1 MALNRPLATVL
12 ALSTLVPL
20 AACGTMAS
28 MPEGHGG
35 MENSS
40 GDAMMHGGQGDNGH
54 AMDLGPADATY
65 DLRFIDGMIPHHE
78 GALVMAEA
86 ALENSQRPE
95 IRQMAEEIIAAQ
107 QVEIAQMQDWR
118 AEWYPNAPVE
128 PMMYH
133 AEMNHDMPMSQ
144 EMISAMRM
152 DMDLGGA
159 DEEFDL
165 RFINGMIPHH
175 VGAVEMAEDLKG
187 KSATRSDPSG
197 TRPELLTLADEIIT
211 SQQAEIDQME
221 AWRQNWY
228 GQ

>member
-28 MPEGHGG
+28 MHEDHGG

-40 GDAMMHGGQGDNGH
+40 GDAMMHGGQGDAGH

-118 AEWYPNAPVE
+118 AEWYPNAPAE
-128 PMMYH
+128 PMMYHAEMYH

-187 KSATRSDPSG
+187 KSQ
-197 TRPELLTLADEIIT
+197 RPELLALADDIIA

>member
-1 MALNRPLATVL
+1 
-12 ALSTLVPL
+12 
-20 AACGTMAS
+20 
-28 MPEGHGG
+28 

-40 GDAMMHGGQGDNGH
+40 GDAMMHGGQGDAGH

-118 AEWYPNAPVE
+118 AEWYPNAPAE
-128 PMMYH
+128 PMMYHAEMYH

-187 KSATRSDPSG
+187 KSQ
-197 TRPELLTLADEIIT
+197 RPELLALADDIIA

>member
-1 MALNRPLATVL
+1 MSLNRPLAMVL
-12 ALSTLVPL
+12 ALTALVPL
-20 AACGTMAS
+20 AACGTMES
-28 MPEGHGG
+28 MHEGSGG
-35 MENSS
+35 IQESS
-40 GDAMMHGGQGDNGH
+40 GDAMVNGTGAGH

-65 DLRFIDGMIPHHE
+65 DLRFVDGMIPHHE

-95 IRQMAEEIIAAQ
+95 IRQLAEEIITAQ

-118 AEWYPNAPVE
+118 AAWYPDAPVE

-133 AEMNHDMPMSQ
+133 AEMKHDMAMSE

-165 RFINGMIPHH
+165 RFINAMIPHH
-175 VGAVEMAEDLKG
+175 EGAVAMAEDLKG
-187 KSATRSDPSG
+187 KSS
-197 TRPELLTLADEIIT
+197 RPELLTLADEIIT
-211 SQQAEIDQME
+211 SQQAEIDQMTQ
-221 AWRQNWY
+221 WRQSWY